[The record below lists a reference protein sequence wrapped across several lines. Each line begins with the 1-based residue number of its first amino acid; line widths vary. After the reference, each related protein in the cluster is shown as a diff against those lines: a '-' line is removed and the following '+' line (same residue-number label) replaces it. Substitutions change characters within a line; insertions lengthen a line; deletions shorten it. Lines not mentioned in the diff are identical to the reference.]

1 MTWID
6 AWGFAKDAV
15 FPLIAILWAFFKQK
29 VDSLEDDI
37 EENEDK
43 CRDLEKKLVVVE
55 STYATK
61 AEVTAMLNTINQT
74 IMQNSNSLESRIERI
89 MDLKNTPIKVVL
101 EDIQK
106 RIDK

>member
-43 CRDLEKKLVVVE
+43 CRELEKKLLFVE

-61 AEVTAMLNTINQT
+61 AEVTAMLNAINQT
-74 IMQNSNSLESRIERI
+74 LLTSSNNLESRIEKI
-89 MDLKNTPIKVVL
+89 MDLKNTPIKIML
-101 EDIQK
+101 EELQK
-106 RIDK
+106 RMDK

>member
-1 MTWID
+1 MSWLD

-15 FPLIAILWAFFKQK
+15 FPLLAILWAFFKQK
-29 VDSLEDDI
+29 MEKLEDDI

-43 CRDLEKKLVVVE
+43 CRDLEKKLLFVE

-74 IMQNSNSLESRIERI
+74 LINNNSNLESRIERI
-89 MDLKNTPIKVVL
+89 MDLKNTPIKVMIEEL
-101 EDIQK
+101 QK
-106 RIDK
+106 RRDY

>member
-29 VDSLEDDI
+29 VDGLEDDI

-43 CRDLEKKLVVVE
+43 CRELEKKLLFVE

-61 AEVTAMLNTINQT
+61 AEVTAMLNAINQT
-74 IMQNSNSLESRIERI
+74 LMTSSNSLESRIEKI
-89 MDLKNTPIKVVL
+89 MDLKNTPIKIVL
-101 EDIQK
+101 EELQK
-106 RIDK
+106 RMDK

>member
-43 CRDLEKKLVVVE
+43 CRELEKKLLFVE

-61 AEVTAMLNTINQT
+61 AEVTAMLNAINQT
-74 IMQNSNSLESRIERI
+74 LMTSSNSLESRIEKI
-89 MDLKNTPIKVVL
+89 MDLKNTPIKIVL
-101 EDIQK
+101 EELQK
-106 RIDK
+106 RMDK